1 MTSPASDIELSYRF
15 AAAGRRPRALSHP
28 LVTLL
33 RAVRDGGSIK
43 AAARSL
49 GVSYRHAWGALR
61 AGEAEF
67 GCDLLRWVQG
77 EGSVLTPRGLALV
90 EAEDLAL
97 SRLAPQIEALRA
109 ELARAFDTAL
119 GTDHAALTLFAS
131 HDVATSALRE
141 MAPAHGLHLDL
152 RFLGSVDSLRALAA
166 GRCRV
171 AGFHA
176 PLAAPAGSDYA
187 RQLQPLL
194 QPGVHKLIGFAK
206 RTQGLI
212 VREGNPLGLAGVAD
226 LARPGLRFVGR
237 QPGSGTRLLI
247 DALLRGAGVEP
258 QRVERGTEQAEDSHL
273 AVAAAVACGVGDA
286 GIGIEAAAAAFG
298 LGFVPLA
305 QERYAFVCLKPALED
320 PAVQALRALLAA
332 PAWLERL
339 RATPGYAPD
348 ASGEVLRLTEALP
361 WWDGIVG
368 SPRRAAPQAMKRRSS
383 VAPAL

>member
-1 MTSPASDIELSYRF
+1 MPPPASDIELTYRF

-43 AAARSL
+43 AAAQAL

-61 AGEAEF
+61 AGETEF
-67 GCDLLRWVQG
+67 GCNLLRWVQG

-119 GTDHAALTLFAS
+119 GTGHTALTLFAS

-187 RQLQPLL
+187 HQLKPLL
-194 QPGVHKLIGFAK
+194 QPGVHKLIGFA
-206 RTQGLI
+206 RRAQGLI
-212 VREGNPLGLAGVAD
+212 VRAGNPLGLAGVAD
-226 LARPGLRFVGR
+226 LARPDLRFIGR

-258 QRVERGTEQAEDSHL
+258 RRADGPEPVEESHL

-286 GIGIEAAAAAFG
+286 GVGIEAAAAAFG

-305 QERYAFVCLKPALED
+305 QERYAFVCLKPALDD

-348 ASGEVLRLTEALP
+348 ASGDVLRLAEALP
-361 WWDGIVG
+361 WWDEIVAA
-368 SPRRAAPQAMKRRSS
+368 PRRAGVLPG
-383 VAPAL
+383 L